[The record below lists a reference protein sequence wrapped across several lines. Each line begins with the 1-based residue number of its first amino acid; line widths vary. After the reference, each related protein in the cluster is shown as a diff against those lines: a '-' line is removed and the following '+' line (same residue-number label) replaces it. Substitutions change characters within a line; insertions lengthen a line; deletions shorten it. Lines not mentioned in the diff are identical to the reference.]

1 MQIFPVNAA
10 LLHVHA
16 NGSRRVLFLS
26 CLNIHACPLTGD
38 VVRKT
43 VFKKYRSSGTYM
55 GRLPETHIIMSI
67 R

>member
-43 VFKKYRSSGTYM
+43 VFKK
-55 GRLPETHIIMSI
+55 
-67 R
+67 